1 MTFLTELRQE
11 VKVGN
16 EVQLVKSM
24 ITKLMQFKTYGG
36 GAENIILRQM
46 LPSNGCLEEINSPQ
60 VFVLF
65 FFSFCCAG
73 P

>member
-24 ITKLMQFKTYGG
+24 ITKLMQFKTYQGKY
-36 GAENIILRQM
+36 NIKANVAL
-46 LPSNGCLEEINSPQ
+46 
-60 VFVLF
+60 
-65 FFSFCCAG
+65 
-73 P
+73 